1 MKRIFALFLALIMA
15 LSLTAFAGEFNAG
28 VTFDT
33 DSDGN
38 TTVEVADSDL
48 FDTQTVTLT
57 VDCALET
64 AYVVFDGKAVTSTL
78 ADGKIT
84 FAVIDGGIYTI
95 KAGEPSADE
104 LPEEPEEP
112 EIPETP
118 DRPQSPSRPISPV
131 GPEKEEP
138 AEEEPQPAALPFA
151 DLRADDWF
159 YADVAWV
166 YEKGLMNGM
175 SDSAFGPGAT
185 TSRGMIVTILWRL
198 EGQPAP
204 LAPCAFAD
212 VKAGSYYEQAI
223 AWAAEN
229 GIVNGISSTSFA
241 PDKAIT
247 REQFAAILYRYAKDY
262 KGYDVSV
269 GESTNILSY
278 EDAFEISEYAIPALQ
293 WACGAGVMNG
303 SDGYLLPTGSATRAQ
318 AAALLHRFCENV
330 K

>member
-159 YADVAWV
+159 TLTW
-166 YEKGLMNGM
+166 L
-175 SDSAFGPGAT
+175 
-185 TSRGMIVTILWRL
+185 
-198 EGQPAP
+198 
-204 LAPCAFAD
+204 
-212 VKAGSYYEQAI
+212 GSM
-223 AWAAEN
+223 
-229 GIVNGISSTSFA
+229 
-241 PDKAIT
+241 K
-247 REQFAAILYRYAKDY
+247 
-262 KGYDVSV
+262 
-269 GESTNILSY
+269 
-278 EDAFEISEYAIPALQ
+278 
-293 WACGAGVMNG
+293 
-303 SDGYLLPTGSATRAQ
+303 RA
-318 AAALLHRFCENV
+318 
-330 K
+330 